1 MSLFQS
7 SVPGIVLFSR
17 QGYANNPLHS
27 NAMAGT
33 TTVPVVC
40 RAGGNGAQD
49 LVCEGVQDTYMTL
62 VKSPFQ

>member
-1 MSLFQS
+1 
-7 SVPGIVLFSR
+7 
-17 QGYANNPLHS
+17 
-27 NAMAGT
+27 MAGT